1 MQPYIIFSLLA
12 ALSFA
17 LANLILKFS
26 SKHQLNNPWVLQ
38 FYSALTLI
46 PFLLIIPVIFP
57 VVFPQVGWQYIF
69 LYALVFFIGNIF
81 FIKAIYH
88 LDASSFAPLFQLQS
102 ALIAVLAYFFL
113 GERFP
118 AQNYYLIFIMLIGSA
133 LVTLDERLQ
142 WKSFFQLAVGFILLQ
157 QFFHALSNL
166 FAGFGLKNMN
176 SFTFIFWG
184 DLTAIFLTISVIPLI
199 IGSKN
204 LKTSFVK
211 LKPLFYAGFFS
222 TVGATSLFTAFQS
235 NLTIS
240 SALSLLTAPIVLV
253 LSVILAFWKPNLLE
267 HHSLKVY
274 TWRAI
279 GVILTL
285 LATIKISTG

>member
-17 LANLILKFS
+17 LSNLILKFS
-26 SKHQLNNPWVLQ
+26 SKHQINNPWVLQ
-38 FYSALTLI
+38 FYSALTLL
-46 PFLLIIPVIFP
+46 PFLLMIPIFFP
-57 VVFPQVGWQYIF
+57 VVLPQIGWQYIF

-102 ALIAVLAYFFL
+102 ALIAILAYFFL

-118 AQNYYLIFIMLIGSA
+118 VQNYYLILIMLIGA
-133 LVTLDERLQ
+133 VLVTIDERLQ

-166 FAGFGLKNMN
+166 FAGFSLKSMN
-176 SFTFIFWG
+176 SFAFIFWG
-184 DLTAIFLTISVIPLI
+184 DLIAIFLTIAVIPLI
-199 IGSKN
+199 IGFKK
-204 LKTSFVK
+204 LKTPFVK
-211 LKPLFYAGFFS
+211 TKPLFFAGFFS

-253 LSVILAFWKPNLLE
+253 LSVALSLWKPDLLE
-267 HHSLKVY
+267 HHPLKVY
-274 TWRAI
+274 AWRAI

-285 LATIKISTG
+285 LATIKISIG